1 MTDMILATQVA
12 ASPPNMI
19 SDPPEPVLV
28 QPATPPALD
37 LVRDALME
45 SRQRW
50 RSLVKMATD
59 LAFETDARGR
69 FVFVIPDT
77 ALDWPAG
84 SLIGQPSELLVG
96 DDGSGGMFNPFR
108 PIVEVRRRRAW
119 LRRFDGK
126 MVMMTIS
133 ATPMFGSNGEI
144 VGARGIGID
153 MTDYEAQTSLLAGRL
168 RRGEVLDHVLSRVGH
183 ETGADNMMDAA
194 LWALI
199 QALGAE
205 GAAVIGAISEDAAIE
220 VLHECGPGAS
230 SILVA
235 AARMMTLR
243 NTEADRAVN
252 LDGRFVLTVG
262 CQTRFGA
269 KAGLAI
275 WRNAD
280 ARPWDQDDTM
290 LAGSAVRIVRMIL
303 EYEAVQREMA
313 LQARTDPLTG
323 LLNRRAFLAEM
334 QRQIARLDRESQP
347 GTLMFIDMDGFKA
360 VNDRL
365 GHGTGD
371 RVLVHLGE
379 LLRKLVRPSDLIAR
393 LGGDEF
399 ALWLGGADHMT
410 AAERADQLCRN
421 VPVEIAA
428 LLADTAMSPVEI
440 NRVEINRV
448 ETNRAETNRAET
460 RSMAASPQGTN
471 PAGTSRASIHPVE
484 ANPLGANSGGTSG
497 PPTCGVSI
505 GIATRSVGSRES
517 IEDLTRRADLA
528 MYAVKRN
535 GRNHWRV
542 SLLDGD

>member
-1 MTDMILATQVA
+1 MTDMILSTQVA
-12 ASPPNMI
+12 ASPPNLT
-19 SDPPEPVLV
+19 SESVLV
-28 QPATPPALD
+28 QPVTPPAPD

-144 VGARGIGID
+144 AGARGIGID

-220 VLHECGPGAS
+220 ILHECGPGAS
-230 SILVA
+230 AILVA

-280 ARPWDQDDTM
+280 ARPWDQDDTI

-371 RVLVHLGE
+371 RVLVHLAE

-428 LLADTAMSPVEI
+428 LLADTAMGPVET
-440 NRVEINRV
+440 NRV
-448 ETNRAETNRAET
+448 ETIST
-460 RSMAASPQGTN
+460 AANPQGTN
-471 PAGTSRASIHPVE
+471 PAGPSPAGT
-484 ANPLGANSGGTSG
+484 NPTETNPAAENPAAENPAEENSQGTSE

-505 GIATRSVGSRES
+505 GIATRRVGSRES